1 MESAAGPGAQH
12 ISNSHFRPKM
22 CAVIFICIFFFLI
35 LPIREHHHSVLL
47 RI

>member
-22 CAVIFICIFFFLI
+22 CAVIFICIFFLI